1 MDSIVLYTEEIDDLR
16 DAAEELF
23 SQLESFPLRKNSIA
37 ILFAEEDTNYS
48 ELYALLSARWSF
60 PRARN
65 ELKKKRSGS
74 ALR

>member
-37 ILFAEEDTNYS
+37 ILFAEEDTN
-48 ELYALLSARWSF
+48 
-60 PRARN
+60 
-65 ELKKKRSGS
+65 
-74 ALR
+74 